1 MKTEIREVDKTRTY
15 PRDGDILY
23 DRGPFDPFAA
33 QNARQGSIQL
43 YGDGTGHRKSTH
55 RSHRV
60 EKLDGVNCG
69 SKVGVS
75 LDASAL

>member
-1 MKTEIREVDKTRTY
+1 MRTY
-15 PRDGDILY
+15 PRDGDILC

-43 YGDGTGHRKSTH
+43 YGGGTGHRKSTH
-55 RSHRV
+55 RSRRV
-60 EKLDGVNCG
+60 ERSWTGVNCG